1 MELSVVLA
9 VKNGEKYIA
18 EQLRSVQNQT
28 YKNFEC
34 IIIDD
39 HSTDDTVNI
48 VVRPTDDSLME
59 STYVVF
65 DTETTGF
72 NAGGEDSMIE
82 IGAVKVDEQ
91 FNIVDEYQLKEL
103 GIKISDN

>member
-48 VVRPTDDSLME
+48 VLEQVVHLLNKEIKNETDDYIINHFNEVVDYKIKRVKKRIARNSI
-59 STYVVF
+59 STEV
-65 DTETTGF
+65 
-72 NAGGEDSMIE
+72 
-82 IGAVKVDEQ
+82 
-91 FNIVDEYQLKEL
+91 
-103 GIKISDN
+103 

>member
-48 VVRPTDDSLME
+48 VL
-59 STYVVF
+59 
-65 DTETTGF
+65 
-72 NAGGEDSMIE
+72 
-82 IGAVKVDEQ
+82 EQ
-91 FNIVDEYQLKEL
+91 FCKR
-103 GIKISDN
+103 DNRFK